1 MIDLHS
7 HLLPGVD
14 DGARTADVSAQ
25 VLGRFA
31 AEGVEA
37 VVCTP
42 HLLASQA
49 GMAPLDRHREIL
61 VDLRLHVG
69 DSPALMLGWEIMLD
83 VPGVDL
89 SAPGLSLAGS
99 KTVLVEFPHTGVP
112 LGATHELAR
121 LTSSGVRPL
130 VAHPER
136 YFGCSVSH
144 VREWR
149 SVGAAIQCEAVSF
162 AGSARVPRLAQA
174 LLAEGLID
182 CLASDNHGDRRS
194 LAAPARWLK
203 EIGHDHAATL
213 LTSTNPHALLADK
226 DLAVVPPVEPPLGA
240 FGRLREL
247 LVGRPGRA
255 SEQ

>member
-14 DGARTADVSAQ
+14 DGARTAESSAQ
-25 VLGRFA
+25 VLRRFSE
-31 AEGVEA
+31 EGVEA

-42 HLLASQA
+42 HLLASRA
-49 GMAPLDRHREIL
+49 NAAPLDRHREIL

-83 VPGVDL
+83 IPGADL
-89 SAPGLSLAGS
+89 TAPGLTLAGS
-99 KTVLVEFPHTGVP
+99 RTVLVEFPRSGVP

-121 LTSSGVRPL
+121 LKASGVRPL

-136 YFGCSVSH
+136 YFGCSVAH

-149 SVGAAIQCEAVSF
+149 DVGAAIQCEAVSF
-162 AGSARVPRLAQA
+162 AGTARVPRLAQA

-194 LAAPARWLK
+194 LSAPMKWLK
-203 EIGHDHAATL
+203 EIGYENAGVL
-213 LTSTNPHALLADK
+213 LTSTNPRALLAD
-226 DLAVVPPVEPPLGA
+226 AQVTAVPPVEPPLGA
-240 FGRLREL
+240 FARLREL
-247 LVGRPGRA
+247 LIGRPR
-255 SEQ
+255 

>member
-25 VLGRFA
+25 VLRRFA

-42 HLLASQA
+42 HLAASRA
-49 GMAPLDRHREIL
+49 TMAPLDRHREIL

-121 LTSSGVRPL
+121 LSNSGIRPL

-136 YFGCSVSH
+136 YFGCSVAH

-149 SVGAAIQCEAVSF
+149 GVGAAIQCEAVSF
-162 AGSARVPRLAQA
+162 AGTARVPRLAQA

-194 LAAPARWLK
+194 LSAPMKWLR
-203 EIGHDHAATL
+203 EIGHEEAGTL
-213 LTSTNPHALLADK
+213 LTSGNPRALLSDSEPTP
-226 DLAVVPPVEPPLGA
+226 VPPLEPPLGA

-247 LVGRPGRA
+247 LVGRPGRTG
-255 SEQ
+255 QQ